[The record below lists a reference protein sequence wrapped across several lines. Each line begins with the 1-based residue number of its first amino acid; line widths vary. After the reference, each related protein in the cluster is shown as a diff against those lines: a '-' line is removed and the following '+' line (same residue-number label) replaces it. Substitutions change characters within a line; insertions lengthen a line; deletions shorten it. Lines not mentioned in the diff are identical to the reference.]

1 MTREIH
7 VWASGMGVWRA
18 SLEPSGDPEWDR
30 RRARVAIIDAIAE
43 REQKVG
49 EHMADTR
56 LRVSATLGE
65 IVKEDPQEGDELV
78 VYRENV

>member
-1 MTREIH
+1 MPKVN

-18 SLEPSGDPEWDR
+18 SLESSGDAESDR
-30 RRARVAIIDAIAE
+30 RKARRAIVNAIVE

-49 EHMADTR
+49 EHIADTR
-56 LRVSATLGE
+56 LRVSATLGR
-65 IVKEDPQEGDELV
+65 IVKEEPQEGDELV

>member
-1 MTREIH
+1 MRAVN
-7 VWASGMGVWRA
+7 VWASGVGVRRA
-18 SLEPSGDPEWDR
+18 SLEPSGDPESDR
-30 RRARVAIIDAIAE
+30 RKARRAIVNAIAE

-49 EHMADTR
+49 EHIADTR